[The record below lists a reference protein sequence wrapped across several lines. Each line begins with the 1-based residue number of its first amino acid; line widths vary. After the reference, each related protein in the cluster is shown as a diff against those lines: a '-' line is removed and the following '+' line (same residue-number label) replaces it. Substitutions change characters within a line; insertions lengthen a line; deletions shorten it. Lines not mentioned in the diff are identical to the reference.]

1 MVEVSQS
8 DGEKTSLEGDT
19 IWVWAPEE
27 MVVLFMNCAAVRAA
41 VILEVIPPVNF
52 VASG

>member
-1 MVEVSQS
+1 MIEVVQV
-8 DGEKTSLEGDT
+8 DGEKTSLECEA
-19 IWVWAPEE
+19 IWVGAPEE

-41 VILEVIPPVNF
+41 VVLEVIRPVNF